1 MQKLFKAL
9 IKAAVGASS
18 PKASTNEKARVALQP
33 PTKIKGA
40 TESYELVG
48 EASYQDALDRLAG
61 PKGEDAVYLDC
72 SATLIEEPNNPHDK
86 NAVYCLISGLK
97 VGYISRD
104 ENLAIKA
111 IIRKRGSNGQL
122 NVNAQIRGG
131 WNRGRNDKGNYGV
144 RIQVPK

>member
-1 MQKLFKAL
+1 MQKLFKSL
-9 IKAAVGASS
+9 IKSVVGTSS
-18 PKASTNEKARVALQP
+18 PETPTKAKTRVALQP

-40 TESYELVG
+40 TESFELVG

-72 SATLIEEPNNPHDK
+72 SATLIEEPKNPHDK

-111 IIRKRGSNGQL
+111 IIRNRGSDGQL

-131 WNRGRNDKGNYGV
+131 WNRGGEDIGNYGV
-144 RIQVPK
+144 RIQVPT